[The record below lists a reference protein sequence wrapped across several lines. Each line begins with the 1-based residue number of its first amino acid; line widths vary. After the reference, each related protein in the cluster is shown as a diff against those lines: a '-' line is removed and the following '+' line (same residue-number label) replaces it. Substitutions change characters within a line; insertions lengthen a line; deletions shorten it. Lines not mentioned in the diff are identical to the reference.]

1 MITAAE
7 ITKYIQRFK
16 LYYPH
21 LANNVHKFCY
31 DPDLDELIFISD
43 DNSLWCYEDK
53 NNTIHCISDNYKDIS
68 DDKYKKEFGRRLQKI
83 MLKKRITQD
92 ALTEKTGISQC
103 RISNYINGISVPSF
117 INAIKIADALHYSV
131 DIFSLTNISNCDFL
145 KGEL

>member
-1 MITAAE
+1 MITAAD
-7 ITKYIQRFK
+7 ITKYIHRFK

-21 LANNVHKFCY
+21 LANHVHKFCY
-31 DPDLDELIFISD
+31 DPDLDELIFVSD
-43 DNSLWCYEDK
+43 DNSLWCYDDAD
-53 NNTIHCISDNYKDIS
+53 NTVHCISDNYNDIS

-92 ALTEKTGISQC
+92 SLTEKTGISQC

-117 INAIKIADALHYSV
+117 INAVKIADALNYSV
-131 DIFSLTNISNCDFL
+131 DIFSLTNIINCDFL